1 MMMDFHT
8 PCNYIP
14 AQIGFA
20 REDAFVHG
28 TTSNSN
34 SRMIDEGS
42 HISDLLAKTEC
53 IGYPEE
59 EAYFPKQEAVWR
71 MVKHHDAMAGAHQG

>member
-20 REDAFVHG
+20 REDAFAFG
-28 TTSNSN
+28 TTGNAY

-42 HISDLLAKTEC
+42 HVSEIL
-53 IGYPEE
+53 
-59 EAYFPKQEAVWR
+59 
-71 MVKHHDAMAGAHQG
+71 